1 MNKNITFLH
10 NKILC
15 NSPCTLP
22 IHMEATTVKVQSK
35 YSIGV
40 QLLDVIRIVIHG
52 ILLTASEYINS

>member
-1 MNKNITFLH
+1 
-10 NKILC
+10 
-15 NSPCTLP
+15 
-22 IHMEATTVKVQSK
+22 MEATTVKVQSK